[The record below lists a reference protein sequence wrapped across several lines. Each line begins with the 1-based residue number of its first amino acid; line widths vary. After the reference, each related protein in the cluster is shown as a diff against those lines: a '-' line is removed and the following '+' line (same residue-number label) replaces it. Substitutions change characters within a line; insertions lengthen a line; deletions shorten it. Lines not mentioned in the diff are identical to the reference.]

1 MIMIMTMINNITTKE
16 REREKER
23 EKGCI
28 YTLSYFDF
36 FCTEFI
42 AVAKLVMI
50 LCALIK

>member
-1 MIMIMTMINNITTKE
+1 MIMIMTMIDNIAT
-16 REREKER
+16 REG

-28 YTLSYFDF
+28 YTISYFDF

-42 AVAKLVMI
+42 AVAKLVMT